1 MAATIIIE
9 DKQENHAN
17 VFSPYS
23 RPVAYVNPGDRVVVN
38 APDALTNHVTKKE
51 HLFTEQ
57 TKKRRHGNAV
67 IGPVYING
75 AKKGDTLSVKIIDIK
90 FRRDFAISCIVPRFG
105 SLIGNPENAAVLNEP
120 YPEHTYYWE
129 LNKNG
134 DEFYEKELDIAI
146 PVKPMIGCIGVS
158 PEIEAISS
166 KTPDMHGGNMD
177 VKCACP
183 GNTMYFPVL
192 CDGAYF
198 FCGDC
203 HGNQGD
209 GEICGQALE
218 ISAEIHLE
226 FGVEKDKKIR
236 WPRVESPDR
245 IMVIGSGRPME
256 EAGKVAYIDLI
267 RWMQSE
273 YHFNE
278 ADALQIL
285 TQVGEMYVGNSC
297 SAHYSLVASIE
308 KKYLNSRAK

>member
-1 MAATIIIE
+1 MTTINIE
-9 DKQENHAN
+9 DKRENHAN
-17 VFSPYS
+17 VFSHYS
-23 RPVAYVNPGDRVVVN
+23 QPVAYVNPGDHVVVN
-38 APDALTNHVTKKE
+38 APDALTNHVIKKE

-57 TKKRRHGNAV
+57 TKTRRYGNAV
-67 IGPVYING
+67 IGPIYING
-75 AKKGDTLSVKIIDIK
+75 AKKGDTLSVKIISIN
-90 FRRDFAISCIVPRFG
+90 FRRDFAISCIIPSFG
-105 SLIGNPENAAVLNEP
+105 SLIGNPENSAVLNKP
-120 YPEHTYYWE
+120 YSEHTYFWE
-129 LNKNG
+129 LNECEN
-134 DEFYEKELDIAI
+134 EFYEKELDIAI

-158 PEIEAISS
+158 PEIEAILS
-166 KTPDMHGGNMD
+166 KTPGAHGGNMD
-177 VKCACP
+177 ANCACP

-226 FGVEKDKKIR
+226 FGIIKEKKIN
-236 WPRVESPDR
+236 WPRVESLDK

-273 YHFNE
+273 YGFNE
-278 ADALQIL
+278 RDALQIL
-285 TQVGEMYVGNSC
+285 TQVGEMYVCNSC
-297 SAHYSLVASIE
+297 SAYYTLVASIE
-308 KKYLNSRAK
+308 KKYLKRLGR